1 MILLKKIDTFRSY
14 LLEEEFKIT
23 IVNNK
28 VNIVNF
34 TSIGHFDD
42 SKIIVRYKEGNVI
55 VKGSHLVVSKLLSDE
70 ILISGNIK
78 NIELVTTSGNA

>member
-1 MILLKKIDTFRSY
+1 MKKIDAFRSY
-14 LLEEEFKIT
+14 LLEDEFKIT
-23 IVNNK
+23 ILNNK
-28 VNIVNF
+28 INVVNF

-42 SKIIVRYKEGNVI
+42 SKIIIRHKEGNII

-78 NIELVTTSGNA
+78 NIEMVKTSGSI